1 YMVATKDYSGSLLFF
16 FENGKCARV
25 AVKSYETKTN
35 RKKLISA
42 YSDKSPLVAVF
53 TEEGKPL
60 LLLLNSTNGKLLL
73 IDAAQVPLKTSKD
86 TIGVA
91 VMTMK
96 PQHKVAGVRV
106 YTDGMLSSPHRYR
119 VKNLPAAGARAAEGD
134 ELNKQLS
141 IF

>member
-1 YMVATKDYSGSLLFF
+1 MGLCL
-16 FENGKCARV
+16 E
-25 AVKSYETKTN
+25 
-35 RKKLISA
+35 KK
-42 YSDKSPLVAVF
+42 
-53 TEEGKPL
+53 
-60 LLLLNSTNGKLLL
+60 
-73 IDAAQVPLKTSKD
+73 Q
-86 TIGVA
+86 
-91 VMTMK
+91 